1 MALTRSFRELVIASA
16 LTAALVAIGEHPGIG
31 HKNEITWRRTVGAN
45 VPTLFAALNLLDLP

>member
-31 HKNEITWRRTVGAN
+31 HKNEITWRRTVGGKY
-45 VPTLFAALNLLDLP
+45 PPPSLPR